1 LNTDGSQFYLVP
13 SDSTPSHLDW
23 NEGKDCS
30 ASSCHTVYGQVI
42 SGQDVVDA
50 ISEVA
55 TAASGGD
62 KPTQDV
68 RVISVVRS

>member
-1 LNTDGSQFYLVP
+1 MNTDGSQFYLVP

-23 NEGKDCS
+23 IEGKDCS
-30 ASSCHTVYGQVI
+30 TESCHTVYGQVI

-55 TAASGGD
+55 TPAPNGD

>member
-1 LNTDGSQFYLVP
+1 
-13 SDSTPSHLDW
+13 
-23 NEGKDCS
+23 
-30 ASSCHTVYGQVI
+30 VI

-55 TAASGGD
+55 TASGGD

>member
-23 NEGKDCS
+23 IEGKDCS
-30 ASSCHTVYGQVI
+30 TSSCHTVYGQVI

-55 TAASGGD
+55 TASGGD